1 MPPIPPDAALQ
12 AAHRKSYDVHPGER
26 LVRLP
31 EVLSITGESK
41 TTAYENMAHPDP
53 ELRHPLPLKDGR
65 AALFL
70 LSEIHAYLA
79 KKIAR
84 LPRKG

>member
-1 MPPIPPDAALQ
+1 MPPLPPDAAAH
-12 AAHRKSYDVHPGER
+12 AAHLKPYELDPGER
-26 LVRLP
+26 LIRLP
-31 EVLSITGESK
+31 EVLTLTGESK
-41 TTAYENMAHPDP
+41 TTAYENMAHADP

-70 LSEIHAYLA
+70 LSEVRAYVA

-84 LPRKG
+84 LPRKA

>member
-1 MPPIPPDAALQ
+1 MRPNPHETATNAAPL
-12 AAHRKSYDVHPGER
+12 KPYELTPGER
-26 LVRLP
+26 LIRLP

-65 AALFL
+65 AARFL
-70 LSEIHAYLA
+70 LSEVRAYTA

-84 LPRKG
+84 LPRKA